1 MRSQTVL
8 AILACFLLLP
18 AAVNARSLCVKS
30 YADGIAPKITNEKV
44 GANTREICYE
54 GYAVMFSGA
63 SRTPLWSA
71 EYLTKYRVNLAC
83 ALNRYH
89 LFHPDPNLPLD
100 VRSELS
106 DYARSGFDRGHM
118 APSRDMPTLTAQE
131 ESFSLANMAPQLHA
145 NNAGIWERLE
155 NGTRNLALSG
165 HDVYVVSGPLFE
177 GAEIKQLKAKI
188 MIPTGFYKAIYDA
201 TTGQAGVFI
210 TPNTEEQA
218 PTVISIDDLAE
229 RTGIDVFP
237 ELPSE
242 VKSLKTAVIT
252 PAKRTD
258 CVSMR

>member
-1 MRSQTVL
+1 
-8 AILACFLLLP
+8 
-18 AAVNARSLCVKS
+18 
-30 YADGIAPKITNEKV
+30 
-44 GANTREICYE
+44 
-54 GYAVMFSGA
+54 
-63 SRTPLWSA
+63 
-71 EYLTKYRVNLAC
+71 
-83 ALNRYH
+83 
-89 LFHPDPNLPLD
+89 
-100 VRSELS
+100 
-106 DYARSGFDRGHM
+106 
-118 APSRDMPTLTAQE
+118 MPTLTAQE

>member
-8 AILACFLLLP
+8 AVLACFLLLP
-18 AAVNARSLCVKS
+18 AGVNAQSACPKN
-30 YADGIAPKITNEKV
+30 YTDGVAPKVINEKV
-44 GANTREICYE
+44 GAKTQEICYQ
-54 GYAVMFSGA
+54 GYAVMFSGIT
-63 SRTPLWSA
+63 RTPLWSA
-71 EYLTKYRVNLAC
+71 EYLTHDRVNLAC
-83 ALNRYH
+83 AQSRH
-89 LFHPDPNLPLD
+89 DVFHPDPNLSVD
-100 VRSELS
+100 MRSELD
-106 DYARSGFDRGHM
+106 DYAHSGFDRGHM
-118 APSRDMPTLTAQE
+118 SPSADMPTRTAQA

-177 GAEIKQLKAKI
+177 GAEIKQLKARV

-201 TTGQAGVFI
+201 TTRQTGVFI
-210 TPNTEEQA
+210 TPNTEEQTSA
-218 PTVISIDDLAE
+218 VISIDDLVK
-229 RTGIDVFP
+229 RVGVDVFP